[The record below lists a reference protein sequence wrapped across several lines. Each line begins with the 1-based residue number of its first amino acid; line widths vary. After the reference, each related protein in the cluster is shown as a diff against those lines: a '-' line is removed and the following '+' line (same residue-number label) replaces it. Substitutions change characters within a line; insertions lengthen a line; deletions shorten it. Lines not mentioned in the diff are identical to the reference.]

1 MIWWNHFAWNF
12 GIEDGDGIRL
22 NSRMV
27 DILFIVLY
35 LVVFIFVFEYP
46 CKSVVECLDW

>member
-35 LVVFIFVFEYP
+35 LVVSLGIQVNELLNASASSY
-46 CKSVVECLDW
+46 